1 MQNYWNLDLKC
12 KRRQL
17 TGPFNYRD
25 CRETGPCPFTAAFVV
40 SFPAKDNNDNLGYLF
55 RGVFYQILTLGHRI
69 LNKTIV
75 ISVLLSGFYTRSSTR
90 GKSM

>member
-17 TGPFNYRD
+17 TGPVNYRD
-25 CRETGPCPFTAAFVV
+25 FREKGPCPFTAAFVV

-55 RGVFYQILTLGHRI
+55 RGVFYQILPLGHRI

-75 ISVLLSGFYTRSSTR
+75 ISVL
-90 GKSM
+90 KSM

>member
-12 KRRQL
+12 ERRQL

-25 CRETGPCPFTAAFVV
+25 CRETGHCPFTAAFVV

-55 RGVFYQILTLGHRI
+55 RGVFYQILPLGYKI

-75 ISVLLSGFYTRSSTR
+75 ISVLLSGFYTRSSTG

>member
-1 MQNYWNLDLKC
+1 MDNSCVNIEKHI
-12 KRRQL
+12 

-55 RGVFYQILTLGHRI
+55 RGVFYQILPLGHRI